1 VKKSVHINLQATVS
15 PDIASINSQHKKTY
29 KKLTVKPFLKW
40 AGGKTNVMPGIIP
53 HVPPLKNGCCY
64 WEPFVG
70 SGALFF
76 ALKPSNAVLSDV
88 NFKLIECY
96 KAVRENPDKI
106 YDLLCNHFDKHSKD
120 HFYKTRVEFN
130 SINDKFNQASSFI
143 YLNKAGFNGLYREN
157 KLGEFNVPFGRKI
170 KPSFPS
176 LDELKQISILLST
189 VGFLSTSF
197 ENITDNVKKNDFVYL
212 DPPYT
217 VMHKNN
223 GFIKYNAKLF
233 SWNDQETLKHCMD
246 TLTARGAKVLISNAS
261 HESISDLYK
270 GYEIIEI
277 SRTSSI
283 SANKEFRTSVNEFLI
298 KNY

>member
-1 VKKSVHINLQATVS
+1 MNPQAKKLS
-15 PDIASINSQHKKTY
+15 DIALNASLNSKIKKNPA
-29 KKLTVKPFLKW
+29 VKPFLKW
-40 AGGKTNVMPGIIP
+40 AGGKTNVISEIIP
-53 HVPPLKNGCCY
+53 HVPPLKKGCCY

-76 ALKPSNAVLSDV
+76 TLKPPKAVLSDV
-88 NFKLIECY
+88 NYKLIECY
-96 KAVRENPDKI
+96 KAVRENPETI
-106 YDLLCNHFDKHSKD
+106 YDLLCNHFEKHSKD
-120 HFYKTRVEFN
+120 HFYKTRAEFN
-130 SINDKFNQASSFI
+130 CMNDKFTQASRFI

-157 KLGEFNVPFGRKI
+157 KLGEFNVPFGRKT
-170 KPSFPS
+170 KPSFPT
-176 LDELKQISILLST
+176 LDELKQISTLLSA
-189 VGFLSTSF
+189 VDLLPTSF
-197 ENITDNVKKNDFVYL
+197 ENITNKIKKNDFVYL

-233 SWNDQETLKHCMD
+233 SWNDQETLKHFMD

-261 HESISDLYK
+261 HESIKALYD

-277 SRTSSI
+277 SRTTCI
-283 SANKEFRTSVNEFLI
+283 SANKEFRTSINEFLI

>member
-1 VKKSVHINLQATVS
+1 MKKALRMNPQAIVL
-15 PDIASINSQHKKTY
+15 PDIASNASQKICKSPA
-29 KKLTVKPFLKW
+29 VKPFLKW
-40 AGGKTNVMPGIIP
+40 AGGKTNVMSAIIP
-53 HVPPLKNGCCY
+53 HVPPLKKGGCY

-76 ALKPSNAVLSDV
+76 AVKPSNAVLSDV
-88 NFKLIECY
+88 NYKLIECY
-96 KAVRENPDKI
+96 KAVRENPETI
-106 YDLLCNHFDKHSKD
+106 YELLNHHFEKHSSD

-130 SINDKFNQASSFI
+130 SINDKYYLASCFI

-157 KLGEFNVPFGRKI
+157 MLGEFNVPFGRKL
-170 KPSFPS
+170 KPSFPT
-176 LDELKQISILLST
+176 LNELKQISTLLSE
-189 VGFLSTSF
+189 VDFVSSSF
-197 ENITDNVKKNDFVYL
+197 ENVTSKVKKNDFVYL

-233 SWNDQETLKHCMD
+233 SWNDQETLKDCMD
-246 TLTARGAKVLISNAS
+246 VLTARGAKVLISNAS
-261 HESISDLYK
+261 HESIRELYD

-283 SANKEFRTSVNEFLI
+283 SANKKFRTSVNEFLI